1 MEEALKKMT
10 TKRTRTVIAVA
21 LSLIMALAY
30 MPCAAFAAEGDQTPD
45 VEALQKDM
53 EEAKTA
59 KDQAEAVM
67 NTAKDAMDQAKAE
80 WDKKKAAA
88 DTAQATADESATAAE
103 NAEAARDGAFEQ
115 AKTDA
120 KAEYDAAAE
129 AYDTAVSEYNAAK
142 TDYDKKVEE
151 LDPLTSQKTNL
162 EGVVSELQSD
172 LTAAQQEKETL
183 VGKRSSLQTAV
194 TAATNQ
200 WNADKQNAQAN
211 LEQAQA
217 AYDETGYTFINN
229 KINAL
234 GSQFLTIDEMIETC
248 KTYTDTTLNNPVTFN
263 GKQISK
269 IADVAN
275 DALFLSIVK
284 SNCTKENLLFAMD
297 MIDESNTLRQAE
309 GKSVMGVSYQLMGA
323 AIMSNSY
330 TLYSWGHDLFEK
342 NGKTP
347 QGYANTDSF
356 WAIGP
361 ASQGN
366 ENLAAS
372 TAKYSS
378 AYEPYEGWYD
388 EEKAALQEA
397 VDSGQW
403 PGLTMQTSTRDIWS
417 NYSSVLSS
425 QYGQV
430 GHYLTLKNEEYTT
443 TGAAV
448 TYNTGTVPT
457 NWRGRATQS
466 FNDDKTNSITT
477 TQCRNEINAAFADTE
492 TALQS
497 AQSAVD
503 ALESKPQAV
512 KDAENAVTENEKGI
526 TQAEQDIT
534 NISGQIEEKNGQITT
549 LTSQILTKQD
559 EVDAAET
566 AKNAKE
572 TAKNTA
578 EGVKNEK
585 EAANTKAQALDVED
599 PETYKDYPELKTL
612 ADDAAAARTQ
622 ADTDSDA
629 AKTAASEAEEA
640 EGLYNTAKSDYD
652 TKKKE
657 YDKAAADFNTAQA
670 VYKYAVAVSID
681 GAKIVLSKTTF
692 TYNGKPQKPTI
703 ETIDGM
709 TLTENTDYTVAWA
722 DASSKNA
729 GTYKLTVTG
738 IDGYKGTAEA
748 TYKIIKAKNPL
759 TVKAKTGTV
768 KYSKLK
774 KKNQTL
780 KLAAVIKT
788 VKKGQGKVTYV
799 KASGNKKITINK
811 TTGVVTVKKGLKK
824 NKYKVKV
831 KVTAAGNKNYNKI
844 TKNVT
849 FTVKVK

>member
-1 MEEALKKMT
+1 MT
-10 TKRTRTVIAVA
+10 TKRTRTIIAVA

-30 MPCAAFAAEGDQTPD
+30 MPCAAFAADGDQTPD
-45 VEALQKDM
+45 VEALQKAM

-59 KDQAEAVM
+59 KDQAEAKM
-67 NTAKDAMDQAKAE
+67 NTAKEAMDQAKAE
-80 WDKKKAAA
+80 WDNKQDAA
-88 DTAQATADESATAAE
+88 DKAE
-103 NAEAARDGAFEQ
+103 TKRDAAFEQ
-115 AKTDA
+115 AKTIA
-120 KAEYDAAAE
+120 KEEYDAAAE
-129 AYDTAVSEYNAAK
+129 AYDTAASEYNAAK
-142 TDYDKKVEE
+142 TDYDNKVEE
-151 LDPLTSQKTNL
+151 LDTLTSQKTTL
-162 EGVVSELQSD
+162 EGEVSQLQSD
-172 LTAAQQEKETL
+172 LAAAPQDKETY
-183 VGKRSSLQTAV
+183 VGMRSSLQAAV

-200 WNADKQNAQAN
+200 WNADKQTAQAN

-234 GSQFLTIDEMIETC
+234 GSQFFTIDEMIETC
-248 KTYTDTTLNNPVTFN
+248 KTYTDTALSESVTFN
-263 GKQISK
+263 GKQIST

-275 DALFLSIVK
+275 DASFLSIVK
-284 SNCTKENLLFAMD
+284 SNCTKDNLLFAMD
-297 MIDESNTLRQAE
+297 MIDESNTLRKAE

-330 TLYSWGHDLFEK
+330 TLYSWGHDLFKK

-372 TAKYSS
+372 YAKYSS
-378 AYEPYEGWYD
+378 AYKPYEGWYD

-397 VDSGQW
+397 VNSGQW
-403 PGLTMQTSTRDIWS
+403 PGLTMQTSTRDIWT

-457 NWRGRATQS
+457 YWRGRATQS
-466 FNDDKTNSITT
+466 FNDDTANSITT
-477 TQCRNEINAAFADTE
+477 TQCRNEINAAFADAE

-497 AQSAVD
+497 AQSDVD
-503 ALESKPQAV
+503 ASQSKPQDV
-512 KDAENAVTENEKGI
+512 IDAENAVTENEAKI
-526 TQAEQDIT
+526 TQAEQTIQT
-534 NISGQIEEKNGQITT
+534 NPGLIEEKNGQIAT
-549 LTSQILTKQD
+549 LDNQIA
-559 EVDAAET
+559 EVNEAEQT
-566 AKNAKE
+566 MEDKEGAKE
-572 TAKNTA
+572 AALKA
-578 EGVKNEK
+578 KNEK
-585 EAANTKAQALDVED
+585 EAANTKAQALDAED

-612 ADDAAAARTQ
+612 VDDAATARTQ
-622 ADTDSDA
+622 
-629 AKTAASEAEEA
+629 AEEA

-652 TKKKE
+652 TKKE
-657 YDKAAADFNTAQA
+657 AYDTAAADFNTAQA
-670 VYKYAVAVSID
+670 AYKDAVAVSID
-681 GAKIVLSKTTF
+681 GAKIVLKKAAF
-692 TYNGKPQKPTI
+692 TYNGKVQKPDI

-709 TLTENTDYTVAWA
+709 TLKEGTDYTVAWS
-722 DASSKNA
+722 DASSMNA
-729 GTYKLTVTG
+729 GTYNLTVTG